1 MIGRQH
7 HRFVCRC
14 RRALLH
20 LRLLFQDAQRRQVVF
35 HLGCELDLSTVE
47 FQLLGILVRQP
58 GRIFTRAQLID
69 AMYVD
74 GRVVEDRTVDSH
86 IKKLR
91 RKIATV
97 FPDREILFSVYGV
110 GYRYEW

>member
-1 MIGRQH
+1 M
-7 HRFVCRC
+7 
-14 RRALLH
+14 LH

-35 HLGCELDLSTVE
+35 HLGRELDLSTVE

-74 GRVVEDRTVDSH
+74 GRTVDSH

>member
-1 MIGRQH
+1 
-7 HRFVCRC
+7 
-14 RRALLH
+14 
-20 LRLLFQDAQRRQVVF
+20 
-35 HLGCELDLSTVE
+35 
-47 FQLLGILVRQP
+47 LLGILVRQP